1 MDFRLSF
8 IRRDP
13 TAMTT
18 VGTSIWAP
26 STRHSLRLRRWSR
39 LAIEAAAVTLCLRVR
54 LVVCV
59 RMKQR
64 LGGRRSRAKSPCLRK
79 PTRLFATSLETNK
92 KTVESV
98 PRNYLECEQLALE
111 CE

>member
-8 IRRDP
+8 FRRDP
-13 TAMTT
+13 TSMTRA
-18 VGTSIWAP
+18 GTSICAP
-26 STRHSLRLRRWSR
+26 STRHYLSPRRWSR
-39 LAIEAAAVTLCLRVR
+39 PDTEAAAVTLCLRVR
-54 LVVCV
+54 WVVCV